1 MGIHTRQRL
10 CAQSGQAAVETALTL
25 PLTLFLLLGVLQLS
39 MMLQARIMAQ
49 YAVYQAVRAGSLN
62 KGDCRKMQQAALVAL
77 LPTITRVSTPT
88 DLGDAF
94 GARCNPCSAVGAGKV
109 SIHYDPNR
117 DRSARLGATNGS
129 EDNGSGY
136 DQQIFEIVR
145 ERPTVGSVSARP
157 NGEDTDF
164 DEPRS
169 SADTVRLE
177 VRMLYWYRLRIPFV
191 DWVMT
196 KMFLAYFG
204 LKPYTAEN
212 PLMETQKANWAGEGA
227 QVDTGTWPGGDPG
240 TNMRKWAGNHQYLF
254 PIKVTAAMRMM
265 TPAKAK
271 YFKKAA
277 CPL

>member
-1 MGIHTRQRL
+1 MGIHTRGR
-10 CAQSGQAAVETALTL
+10 AESGQAAVETALTM

-49 YAVYQAVRAGSLN
+49 YAAYQAVRAGSLN
-62 KGDCRKMQQAALVAL
+62 KGDCRKMEQAALVAL
-77 LPTITRVSTPT
+77 LPTITQVETPKK
-88 DLGDAF
+88 LGDAF
-94 GARCNPCSAVGAGKV
+94 GARCNPCSAVRNGKV
-109 SIHYDPNR
+109 RIRYSATQ
-117 DRSARLGATNGS
+117 DRSSHLGATNKS

-136 DQQIFEIVR
+136 DEQILEIVR
-145 ERPTVGSVSARP
+145 ERPTVAYVNGRP

-169 SADTVRLE
+169 SASTVRLE
-177 VRMLYWYRLRIPFV
+177 IRMLYWYRLRIPFV

-204 LKPYTAEN
+204 LKPYTAQN
-212 PLMETQKANWAGEGA
+212 PLMETQKANWVSEGDH
-227 QVDTGTWPGGDPG
+227 VDTGTWPGGDPG
-240 TNMRKWAGNHQYLF
+240 TNMKKWASKHHYLF

-265 TPAKAK
+265 TPAKAD
-271 YFKKAA
+271 YFKKAG